1 MNKVMETAMRALQ
14 TYKNVE
20 QAEIAMLSMPQVDC
34 PLAHYFAPGIAIRQV
49 FLPAG
54 SLAIGH
60 KQKYPH
66 MNVML
71 TGKVVMLND
80 NGTTT
85 TLSAPLTFVGQPGRK
100 IGYVLEDVLWQNIYA
115 TELSDASVIE
125 SHFIEKSDA
134 WQEQAAIKLAEESL
148 SRAADRQDY
157 LDLLSECGISHE
169 IARKQAEN
177 VDDQTQ
183 VPCASVMVSDSAIEG
198 KGLFATVAFE
208 AGDLICPARLAGLR
222 TQAGRYVNHSLTPNA
237 MMIPLENGDIDL
249 VALRDIAGCKGGELG
264 SEITIDYRKAL
275 ALSGIQFKAKEFL
288 CQL

>member
-1 MNKVMETAMRALQ
+1 METAMHALQ
-14 TYKNVE
+14 TFENVE
-20 QAEIAMLSMPQVDC
+20 QAEFAMLSMPQVDC
-34 PLAHYFAPGIAIRQV
+34 PVVHYFAPGIAIRQV

-54 SLAIGH
+54 ALAVGH
-60 KQKYPH
+60 KQKFPH

-80 NGTTT
+80 NGSTT
-85 TLSAPLTFVGQPGRK
+85 TLSAPLTFVAQPGRK

-115 TELSDASVIE
+115 TELADAAAVE
-125 SHFIEKSDA
+125 AHFIEKSDA
-134 WQEQAAIKLAEESL
+134 WQEQAAVKLAEESL

-157 LDLLSECGISHE
+157 LDLLAQCGISHE
-169 IARKQAEN
+169 TARKQSEN
-177 VDDQTQ
+177 VDDQTR

-208 AGDLICPARLAGLR
+208 SGDLICPARLAGLR

-264 SEITIDYRKAL
+264 AEITIDYRKAL

-288 CQL
+288 CQA